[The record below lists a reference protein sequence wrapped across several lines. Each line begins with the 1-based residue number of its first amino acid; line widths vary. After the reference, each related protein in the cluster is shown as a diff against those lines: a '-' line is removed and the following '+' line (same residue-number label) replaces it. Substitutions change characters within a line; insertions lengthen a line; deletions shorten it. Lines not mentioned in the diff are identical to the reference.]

1 MNINIYF
8 MGTGITYK
16 GCGAKQY
23 SAQFKNVGIKKDS
36 WSYNY
41 YFNGPGIFN
50 VLGWTTE
57 KAYDAATKILPPAI
71 KGMLKSDPNKNIS
84 ICVRGDSRGGTV
96 SVKFYKYLTKQFGSN
111 EKITLTLKNS
121 DSYYGPTAKKENA
134 LTRLEK
140 QNTNNNS
147 NSSNK
152 TMAVYAVQTLFR
164 CTPQQ
169 IVGVDIVIIANVG
182 HNMSSQ
188 PLSNLSNKPEEN
200 GLYLCEKQHDYY
212 YKYTKITKDNI
223 KIKDYFDFIYKYGKV
238 TQTNRWRLFTS
249 ILMQKLGIKSY
260 DELELI
266 VGATKSTSI
275 LFPNVKKEFDAA
287 LSSIRKSANL
297 TSAFKIANKLFE
309 SGGIFSGMGGTNFHL
324 HLSNA
329 KGYVCGAKNNSHDQA
344 IDELNLII
352 NKPGRPKTSIKS
364 QTAQAL
370 IDRIKKWYK
379 L

>member
-8 MGTGITYK
+8 MGTGDTYRRYN
-16 GCGAKQY
+16 AEPY
-23 SAQFKNVGIKKDS
+23 SSKFKNIGIKKNS
-36 WSYNY
+36 WSHNY

-50 VLGWTTE
+50 ALGWTTE
-57 KAYDAATKILPPAI
+57 KAYDAATKTLPDDI
-71 KGMLKSDPNKNIS
+71 QGMLRSNPENEIH
-84 ICVRGDSRGGTV
+84 ICVQGHSRGSTV

-111 EKITLTLKNS
+111 KKITLTLKNS

-188 PLSNLSNKPEEN
+188 SLSNFSNKPEEN
-200 GLYLCEKQHDYY
+200 GLYLCEKQNDYY
-212 YKYTKITKDNI
+212 YKYTKITKEN
-223 KIKDYFDFIYKYGKV
+223 IKDYFDFIYKYGKV

-260 DELELI
+260 DKLESI
-266 VGATKSTSI
+266 SGAAKSTSI

-352 NKPGRPKTSIKS
+352 NKSGRPETSIKS

-379 L
+379 LQ